1 MDFQQLECLIEVCK
15 YNSFTRA
22 ANALFLSQSSISKNI
37 AALEQELGISLLER
51 TRHRVSPT
59 KAGVYLAR
67 EAQRIVG
74 EMSGAA
80 EHAKQI
86 ASGKMGFLKI
96 GVSDELDLNGLLP
109 GFLSSFSRNFP
120 EIEISISIHSYKEL
134 DNLILGGSLDVA
146 FGPCRSVAGQCQ
158 DGLGSVLINRATPR
172 LYYSCDHKNAGKD
185 HVTAEDFCNDTY
197 VALRNRFSKTLPML
211 KSVGIVFRNVIY
223 VDSLQAMKLY
233 VEANQGVT
241 VLGESYSIINST
253 KVKSVLVNGVSE
265 VGTDMIFKC
274 APSNES
280 TILFRGELEK
290 YLDRKRK

>member
-1 MDFQQLECLIEVCK
+1 
-15 YNSFTRA
+15 
-22 ANALFLSQSSISKNI
+22 
-37 AALEQELGISLLER
+37 
-51 TRHRVSPT
+51 
-59 KAGVYLAR
+59 
-67 EAQRIVG
+67 
-74 EMSGAA
+74 
-80 EHAKQI
+80 
-86 ASGKMGFLKI
+86 
-96 GVSDELDLNGLLP
+96 
-109 GFLSSFSRNFP
+109 
-120 EIEISISIHSYKEL
+120 
-134 DNLILGGSLDVA
+134 
-146 FGPCRSVAGQCQ
+146 
-158 DGLGSVLINRATPR
+158 
-172 LYYSCDHKNAGKD
+172 
-185 HVTAEDFCNDTY
+185 
-197 VALRNRFSKTLPML
+197 ML